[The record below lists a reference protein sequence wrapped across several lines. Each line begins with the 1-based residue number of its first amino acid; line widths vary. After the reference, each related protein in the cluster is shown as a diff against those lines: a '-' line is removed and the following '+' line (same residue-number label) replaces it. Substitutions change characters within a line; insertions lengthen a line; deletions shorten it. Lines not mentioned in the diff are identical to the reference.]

1 LFKILFSQGIFPNG
15 YFQNVQLS
23 GGNFLSLSKPQCSAL
38 HPCSNSS
45 DRPPPLLQPAAP
57 QKALPNR
64 NEVAAW
70 DITNLKLPL
79 DKLLYYHKDLFT
91 HKDIN
96 TYINGVKFL
105 KIQVS
110 KRKEKNM
117 QNYAQIDNIDHYLLH
132 NIFIISVIVTWE
144 MTLGKMH

>member
-1 LFKILFSQGIFPNG
+1 MYCIRYSVLNNEWNITGCQTKYFGWDMNCQKYLSEYFSFCLKFYFPKGIFPNG

-45 DRPPPLLQPAAP
+45 DQPPPLLQPAAP
-57 QKALPNR
+57 QKAFPNR

-79 DKLLYYHKDLFT
+79 DKLLYSHKDLFT

-96 TYINGVKFL
+96 TYINGV
-105 KIQVS
+105 V
-110 KRKEKNM
+110 
-117 QNYAQIDNIDHYLLH
+117 
-132 NIFIISVIVTWE
+132 
-144 MTLGKMH
+144 